1 MALLVW
7 LLSGLLLGLLKRLL
21 MPGPPGG
28 LVATLTLSMIRALIG
43 GYIATYFELGT
54 RNAAYWRTGHGDS
67 RCISD
72 AAGRGPTTY
81 LGEEMSLENA
91 LTTSNWQLI

>member
-28 LVATLTLSMIRALIG
+28 LVATLTLSMIGALIG
-43 GYIATYFELGT
+43 GYIATYFDLGT
-54 RNAAYWRTGHGDS
+54 LATLHTGALGVAILGALVMLLVAARL
-67 RCISD
+67 RI
-72 AAGRGPTTY
+72 
-81 LGEEMSLENA
+81 
-91 LTTSNWQLI
+91 

>member
-21 MPGPPGG
+21 MPGPPGS
-28 LVATLTLSMIRALIG
+28 LVATLTLSMIGALIG

-54 RNAAYWRTGHGDS
+54 LATFHIGALVMAIIGAVVMLLVAARL
-67 RCISD
+67 RI
-72 AAGRGPTTY
+72 
-81 LGEEMSLENA
+81 
-91 LTTSNWQLI
+91 

>member
-21 MPGPPGG
+21 MPGSPGG
-28 LVATLTLSMIRALIG
+28 LVATLTLSMIGALLG

-54 RNAAYWRTGHGDS
+54 LATLHIGALGMAILGALVMLLVAARL
-67 RCISD
+67 RI
-72 AAGRGPTTY
+72 
-81 LGEEMSLENA
+81 
-91 LTTSNWQLI
+91 